1 MKISIFKYIVT
12 TLLLFFIVSCKDK
25 PNSQW
30 LEDFKYQP
38 TTERPAL
45 EVSFIDSTRTAF
57 EIMAQDYKLIGQL
70 EKPHLLKDSNNQDW
84 LWMEMADNDGNIFS
98 TQFSEEPS
106 RINLYRR
113 GPYFNEIH
121 WFDIQLVSEDG
132 IVAPLKG
139 DLALYCYPEKILAE
153 ITWHATDDFKAKTL
167 NIKGTSPKD
176 FELAVFEKESKQSY
190 AFPLF
195 GEKASLPDNAFT
207 LLEGKVP
214 VRYNATKGY
223 YSIGT
228 ETTDSFQEQFYEIPN
243 RYETATFSFKNDSIA
258 RKIYV
263 CHESVVGG
271 AIVEGGALLDKDG
284 HNMPIVIQVSK
295 NFPGEKEEE
304 FYNPE
309 DTPFSETFFPLYLE
323 PEEEMTL
330 TSLHLYQNWG
340 RHMTKHWSSLGAWMD
355 YFHSSTGVTE
365 TTCYVPFKYAGLG
378 GVSIAD
384 FRAMSQETFWIGQ
397 PQHDNLAGHSF
408 LSFYDGE
415 KWQHAKYESTV
426 YRSTGP
432 NWYDVQLN
440 YISADGSIKITADIW
455 ETPQADELRSFFKLK
470 YEVLKPLNIADA
482 QANFRLLGITSVIQ
496 ELRFQ
501 NFAASGLDASKIDF
515 SKFPFPIKGHKI
527 PSKNSYM
534 AEYGDSTRNRGSN
547 AVVLREFKGPQNI
560 GPAVTLQIG
569 AYKNRF
575 KGDKNED
582 TRLLLVPDVDQL
594 KLKPGDVF
602 EIDGYWLPYGE
613 RDNAKTSQNETLFYG
628 VNGPKVVSCKTGIV
642 ESDLPVK
649 IKAIDNKA
657 EFTIKGGKDL
667 LPVIITGLTDWK
679 YPRIWKKEKD
689 KWHLL
694 SHSRNTAHDGYQV
707 FSEAQGTFGAVFL
720 IASDENDQILKVTVG
735 EPVLEADKIVLN
747 VDDLKPGIDKSLAP
761 ITFGNSREN
770 KGVLSLNFP
779 KADTLKSELVEKVD
793 WKSSEGNSLWFE
805 SEENGWTR
813 GGRISPNQED
823 LDLEY
828 WWQNNEKKLQHRSPT
843 FFIDL
848 SGTTFEDL
856 SKERTWVL
864 TSKGWQRLNAS
875 KLIDKDSLGVI
886 AVESDDGGKFLCMVW
901 NNSNG
906 VSGDGKEIGVS
917 LTPVNFELHKR
928 YHVRGKVYLME
939 GDLEVLRDRI
949 SKETGIIK

>member
-1 MKISIFKYIVT
+1 MKISLVKYAVT
-12 TLLLFFIVSCKDK
+12 ALVLLLITACKDR
-25 PNSQW
+25 PRSQW

-38 TTERPAL
+38 ISQRPAL
-45 EVSFIDSTRTAF
+45 EVNFIDSTRTAF
-57 EIMAQDYKLIGQL
+57 EILAQNYNLIGQL
-70 EKPHLLKDSNNQDW
+70 EKPHLLKDSKDLNW
-84 LWMEMADNDGNIFS
+84 LWMEMTDQEGNVFS

-113 GPYFNEIH
+113 GPYFNEVH

-153 ITWHATDDFKAKTL
+153 ITWHATDDFKAKVL
-167 NIKGTSPKD
+167 NVKGISPKD
-176 FELAVFEKESKQSY
+176 FELNSFGKETKQSF

-195 GEKASLPDNAFT
+195 GEQDPLPDNAFT
-207 LLEGKVP
+207 LLEGKIP
-214 VRYNATKGY
+214 VRYNSRKGY
-223 YSIGT
+223 YSVGT
-228 ETTDSFQEQFYEIPN
+228 ETTESFQEQFYEIPN
-243 RYETATFSFKNDSIA
+243 RYETATFSFKNDSVP

-263 CHESVVGG
+263 CHESVIGG

-295 NFPGEKEEE
+295 NFAGEKEEK
-304 FYNPE
+304 FYNPK

-365 TTCYVPFKYAGLG
+365 TTCYVPFKFAGLG

-384 FRAMSQETFWIGQ
+384 FRAMSQETFWKGQ

-415 KWQHAKYESTV
+415 KWQHAKYENTV

-432 NWYDVQLN
+432 NWYDIQLN
-440 YISADGSIKITADIW
+440 YISTDGSIKITADIW

-470 YEVLKPLNIADA
+470 YEVLKPLDIADA

-496 ELRFQ
+496 RLRFQ

-515 SKFPFPIKGHKI
+515 SKSPFPIKGHKL
-527 PSKNSYM
+527 PAENAYM

-547 AVVLREFKGPQNI
+547 AVVLREFKGPRGI
-560 GPAVTLQIG
+560 GPAVTMQIG

-575 KGDKNED
+575 KGDNEED

-594 KLKPGDVF
+594 KLEPGDVF

-613 RDNAKTSQNETLFYG
+613 RDNAETPRKETVLYG
-628 VNGPKVVSCKTGIV
+628 TNRPKIISCKTGTAI
-642 ESDLPVK
+642 SDLPLK
-649 IKAIDNKA
+649 IKALNNEA
-657 EFTIKGGKDL
+657 EFSLKGGKDL

-694 SHSRNTAHDGYQV
+694 SHSRNTEHDGYQV
-707 FSEAQGTFGAVFL
+707 FSEEEGTFGAVFL
-720 IASDENDQILKVTVG
+720 VASDENEQTLKVTGG

-747 VDDLKPGIDKSLAP
+747 VDGRDQGVHNSPVPVVFGIS
-761 ITFGNSREN
+761 NEN
-770 KGVLSLNFP
+770 KGILSISFP
-779 KADTLKSELVEKVD
+779 KADTLASKLGKHVD
-793 WKSSEGNSLWFE
+793 WKSSEGNSMWFE
-805 SEENGWTR
+805 AEEDGWSR

-828 WWQNNEKKLQHRSPT
+828 WWQHDNQEIQHRPPT
-843 FFIDL
+843 FFIKL
-848 SGTTFEDL
+848 GGTPFEDL
-856 SKERTWVL
+856 SKERTWIL
-864 TSKGWQRLNAS
+864 TSTGWQKLNAS
-875 KLIDKDSLGVI
+875 KQNDTAGSGVV
-886 AVESDDGGKFLCMVW
+886 AVESIDGGTFLCLAW
-901 NNSNG
+901 KNANG
-906 VSGDGKEIGVS
+906 VSGSGKEIGVS
-917 LTPVNFELHKR
+917 LKPVNFELHKR
-928 YHVRGKVYLME
+928 YHVRGKIYLME
-939 GDLEVLRDRI
+939 GDLEILRDRI
-949 SKETGIIK
+949 SKETNILK